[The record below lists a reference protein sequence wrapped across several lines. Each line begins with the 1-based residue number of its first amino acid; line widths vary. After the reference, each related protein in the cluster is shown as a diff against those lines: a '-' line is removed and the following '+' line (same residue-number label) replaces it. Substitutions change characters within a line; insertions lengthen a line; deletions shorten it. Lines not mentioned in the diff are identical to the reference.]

1 MTGPV
6 LYQVRGP
13 VAWATL
19 NRPEVLN
26 AINDDM
32 LNALLKVVAEVAGDR
47 RVRVLVLTGA
57 GRAFSS
63 GGDIKAMQSMTED
76 SFRET
81 IRLYQRLSQS
91 MRRLDKPL
99 VAAVNGYALGGG
111 FELALSCD
119 LRLAGE
125 SARFGLPDIALGL
138 SPTSGMTYLLTRAI
152 GAGRAMHLALTN
164 NLIDAREAERFGLVT
179 RVAPDGELLEQAG
192 EIARNIAA
200 HPPAGLANTK
210 RAMWQAYDATFEAAL
225 AAEEQFEVDCFRT
238 EDTQRAFQGFL
249 ERKKR

>member
-1 MTGPV
+1 MTEPV

-13 VAWATL
+13 VGWVTL

-26 AINDDM
+26 AINDDV
-32 LNALLKVVAEVAGDR
+32 LNALMRILAEAAGDR
-47 RVRVLVLTGA
+47 QVRALVLTGA
-57 GRAFSS
+57 GRAFSA
-63 GGDIKAMQSMTED
+63 GGDIKAMQGMTEVT
-76 SFRET
+76 FRQT

-91 MRRLDKPL
+91 MRALDKPL

-125 SARFGLPDIALGL
+125 AARFGLPDIALGL

-164 NLIDAREAERFGLVT
+164 ELIDGHKAEQYGLVT
-179 RVAPDGELLEQAG
+179 RVLPDRELLEQAG
-192 EIARNIAA
+192 EIANNIAA

-210 RAMWQAYDATFEAAL
+210 RAMWEAADISFEAAL
-225 AAEEQFEVDCFRT
+225 KAEERFEVDCFRT
-238 EDTQRAFQGFL
+238 PETQSAFQAFVN
-249 ERKKR
+249 RKK